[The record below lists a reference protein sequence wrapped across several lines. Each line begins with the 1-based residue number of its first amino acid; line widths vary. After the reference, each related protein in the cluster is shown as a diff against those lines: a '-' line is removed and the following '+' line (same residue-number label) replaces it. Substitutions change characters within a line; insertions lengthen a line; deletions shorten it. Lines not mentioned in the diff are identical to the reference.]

1 MQVRK
6 RLRSWLVG
14 AALLSLGLAV
24 APASVAEATP
34 SARADIGTA
43 HASLGSVADV
53 TGTEIIG
60 TDYNGDG
67 RTDIALTGGTG
78 WGSLPVAFSQGDGSF
93 TVTNVP
99 INGFAT
105 FATEPGAKIVSGD
118 FNGDGRTDVALTGGT
133 GWGSLP
139 VAFSQGDGSFTV
151 TNVPID
157 GFATFATE
165 PGAKIVTGDFNH
177 DGRTDIAL
185 TGGTGWGSLPVAFSQ
200 GDGSFTVTN
209 VPIDGF
215 ATFATE
221 PGAKIVA
228 GDFNHDGRTDIALTG
243 GTGWGSLPV
252 AFSQGDGSFTVTN
265 TLIDGFATF
274 ATQPGATVVSTP
286 AMSAR

>member
-6 RLRSWLVG
+6 RLRSWLAG

-78 WGSLPVAFSQGDGSF
+78 WISLPVAFSQGNGSF
-93 TVTNVP
+93 SVTNTL
-99 INGFAT
+99 INDFAT
-105 FATEPGAKIVSGD
+105 FATQPGAKIVSGD
-118 FNGDGRTDVALTGGT
+118 FNGDGRTDVALTGGI
-133 GWGSLP
+133 GW
-139 VAFSQGDGSFTV
+139 
-151 TNVPID
+151 I
-157 GFATFATE
+157 
-165 PGAKIVTGDFNH
+165 
-177 DGRTDIAL
+177 
-185 TGGTGWGSLPVAFSQ
+185 
-200 GDGSFTVTN
+200 
-209 VPIDGF
+209 
-215 ATFATE
+215 
-221 PGAKIVA
+221 
-228 GDFNHDGRTDIALTG
+228 
-243 GTGWGSLPV
+243 SLPV

-286 AMSAR
+286 AMSAH